1 MSEEKSSGQLDRW
14 KSAAFDIVDG
24 SALGVFRILWGLIM
38 VLEARWLW
46 NHLED
51 FHSDR
56 YFHYSYPGFSWI
68 RHFPQQ
74 WMTELEIAAML
85 VAAILMA
92 VGLAFRPAAI
102 IFFLGYAHLFFSEAA
117 AFNNHFYLI
126 ILITGILLFTKA
138 DAYNSLRQW
147 RRGKKG
153 LKDEGVPRWNYL
165 LLQFQIVVVYVYGAI
180 TKLNHDWFLEQE
192 PVRFWLQHT
201 RGIPAFFRNI
211 VEQERFAWLAAYGG
225 FAIDLICPFLLFH
238 KTLRI
243 PAAAV
248 LILFH
253 LINSQLFSIG
263 FFPIIGIALLVLVL
277 PPNTFRKDREQHPV
291 KRSQGKISKPVLV
304 IALTYCTFQ
313 LLFPL
318 RWCLAKPTNPL
329 WTEVGH
335 RFAWRMML
343 QSRFSDLN
351 LRFSN
356 PDVETW
362 LQQNPTR
369 YPRLSRSNSAG
380 WLQSSEFVWQ
390 YTKALHQA
398 LDQHGMGDTEIY
410 AHFTVS
416 MNGRPFYPAIDPHV
430 DLARADRPLFGVP
443 DWIPPLPA
451 ELEIDFDQVMP
462 PEDHPRLSWEAMKK
476 ISRRKSRPRV
486 AILHRKTK

>member
-211 VEQERFAWLAAYGG
+211 VEQERVCLVSRLWWICDRL
-225 FAIDLICPFLLFH
+225 DLSVSAVSQNSPNTRCCCSDSFSLDQQP
-238 KTLRI
+238 
-243 PAAAV
+243 AV
-248 LILFH
+248 LH
-253 LINSQLFSIG
+253 WV
-263 FFPIIGIALLVLVL
+263 FPYHWNCITGPGSPSEYV
-277 PPNTFRKDREQHPV
+277 P
-291 KRSQGKISKPVLV
+291 KRS
-304 IALTYCTFQ
+304 
-313 LLFPL
+313 
-318 RWCLAKPTNPL
+318 
-329 WTEVGH
+329 
-335 RFAWRMML
+335 
-343 QSRFSDLN
+343 
-351 LRFSN
+351 
-356 PDVETW
+356 
-362 LQQNPTR
+362 
-369 YPRLSRSNSAG
+369 
-380 WLQSSEFVWQ
+380 
-390 YTKALHQA
+390 
-398 LDQHGMGDTEIY
+398 
-410 AHFTVS
+410 
-416 MNGRPFYPAIDPHV
+416 
-430 DLARADRPLFGVP
+430 RAAPG
-443 DWIPPLPA
+443 
-451 ELEIDFDQVMP
+451 
-462 PEDHPRLSWEAMKK
+462 
-476 ISRRKSRPRV
+476 
-486 AILHRKTK
+486 